1 MYRTTLKRLLRIGQ
15 SKAVR
20 FGLPLLLLAAGLLVS
35 SSILIATSNIA
46 YAQSSSCPS
55 SYFTVE
61 AVPGTTPQTAKLGTA
76 FGTPLSVSVMETTYS
91 SSSSSSC
98 TTTISGVP
106 GVVVTYAA
114 PTTGASGSFSN
125 TSTGTTTVATNSNG
139 IATPPSFIANDQAGS
154 YVVTAVTS
162 YGTASFELTNTAV
175 GIPASITAVAGSDQS
190 TTVGTSFAE
199 QLQAQVLDANG
210 DPVSGVT
217 VTFTAPG
224 GGLPSGTFTSGGTST
239 QATTNEDGIAIALPF
254 TANLSAGTY
263 NVYANVS
270 GLSTSA
276 VFSLTN
282 LPSTPSSM
290 SVVSGNSQSAIVTQS
305 FSEALAVLVTDQYHN
320 PVPGVTVTFN
330 APTTGPSGYFNGGA
344 AVVQETT
351 NTNGIAEPPSFTAN
365 GQAGGPYYVTAT
377 LPGINPVQFALT
389 NLPPSAYWTAAT
401 NGSVSNFG
409 NASYFGSAYGL
420 TGGSPVVSMAA
431 TPNGQGYWLTTA
443 NGSVFGFGNA
453 SYFGS
458 AYGSLLPGNTV
469 VSLAPAPGGDGYWI
483 AGSEGQVFAFGDAQF
498 SGATLDIPSDN
509 PTVAIVSAIVSVRQS
524 PT

>member
-46 YAQSSSCPS
+46 YAQSSSCPP

-76 FGTPLSVSVMETTYS
+76 FGTPLSVSVMETTPS

-98 TTTISGVP
+98 TTTGVP

-239 QATTNEDGIAIALPF
+239 QATTNEEGIAIALPF

-509 PTVAIVSAIVSVRQS
+509 PTAAIVSVRQP

>member
-1 MYRTTLKRLLRIGQ
+1 M
-15 SKAVR
+15 
-20 FGLPLLLLAAGLLVS
+20 
-35 SSILIATSNIA
+35 
-46 YAQSSSCPS
+46 
-55 SYFTVE
+55 
-61 AVPGTTPQTAKLGTA
+61 
-76 FGTPLSVSVMETTYS
+76 
-91 SSSSSSC
+91 
-98 TTTISGVP
+98 P

-239 QATTNEDGIAIALPF
+239 QATTNEEGIAIALPF

-458 AYGSLLPGNTV
+458 AYGLTGGSPVVSMAATPNGQGYWLTTANGSVFGFGNASYFGSAYGLTGGSPVVSMAATPNGQGYWLTTANGSVFGFGNASYFGSAYGSLLPGNTV

-509 PTVAIVSAIVSVRQS
+509 PTAAIVSVRQP